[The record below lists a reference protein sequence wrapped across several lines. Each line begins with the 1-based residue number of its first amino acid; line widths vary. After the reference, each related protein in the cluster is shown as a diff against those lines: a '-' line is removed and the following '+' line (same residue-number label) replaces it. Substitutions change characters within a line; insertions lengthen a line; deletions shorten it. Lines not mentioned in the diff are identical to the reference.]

1 LRRLYQR
8 KHMGRF
14 AQFKESLRHAYRGLA
29 YALKNEK
36 NFQNEVIF
44 ALMVIFSMFYFGVTR
59 AEMVVL
65 ILVIMGVL
73 LAELVNTVMER
84 VVDILKPRIHP
95 YARLIKDLM
104 AAAVLLTSILALII
118 GIIIFYPYIAKACLA
133 VWGCY

>member
-1 LRRLYQR
+1 
-8 KHMGRF
+8 MDRF
-14 AQFKESLRHAYRGLA
+14 IQFKKSLKHAYRGLA
-29 YALKNEK
+29 YALRNEK

-44 ALMVIFSMFYFGVTR
+44 ALIVIFAMFYFRVTR

-95 YARLIKDLM
+95 YARLMKDLM
-104 AAAVLLTSILALII
+104 AAAVLLTSVSALVI
-118 GIIIFYPYIAKACLA
+118 GIIIFYPYVAKACLE

>member
-1 LRRLYQR
+1 
-8 KHMGRF
+8 MGRF
-14 AQFKESLRHAYRGLA
+14 IQFKKSIKHAVRGLI
-29 YALKNEK
+29 YAFKNEK
-36 NFQNEVIF
+36 NFQNEVVF
-44 ALMVIFSMFYFGVTR
+44 AAIVILAMFYFKVTR

-104 AAAVLLTSILALII
+104 AAAVLLTSVLALII
-118 GIIIFYPYIAKACLA
+118 GVIIFYPYVAEKF
-133 VWGCY
+133 V

>member
-1 LRRLYQR
+1 
-8 KHMGRF
+8 MTRF
-14 AQFKESLRHAYRGLA
+14 IQFKKSLKHAYRGLA
-29 YALKNEK
+29 YALRNEK
-36 NFQNEVIF
+36 NFQNEVVF
-44 ALMVIFSMFYFGVTR
+44 ALIVIFSMFYFGVTR

-84 VVDILKPRIHP
+84 VVDILKPRVHP

-118 GIIIFYPYIAKACLA
+118 GVIIFYPYVAKTCLA
-133 VWGCY
+133 IWGC